1 MIAHQEEQKKTEQER
16 LRVAEKVGLERL
28 RVAGE
33 AAKLKQRKDIKT
45 AILEEAERSFAELA
59 VKAVVRRLA
68 EEVIPLGVSTF
79 VVDSEVEKEANLKK

>member
-16 LRVAEKVGLERL
+16 LRVAEKVGIERL

-33 AAKLKQRKDIKT
+33 AAKLKHRKDIKT